1 MSRGVC
7 RGGCVRGCSEDVE
20 KRGASALNA
29 ATLKAASPRL
39 DALPHIE
46 TCHSSSI

>member
-1 MSRGVC
+1 MCRGVC
-7 RGGCVRGCSEDVE
+7 VEVDVFECEVKVYVE

-46 TCHSSSI
+46 T